1 MSTLSTAICISVIDE
16 VSPAN
21 NLIDSDWLD
30 FRTNYPNRTIWVLDP
45 EFGGEGVVS
54 QQIYTPASYQ
64 ADPLAN
70 GPVSV
75 RRDNGV
81 TANRS
86 DWFTIC
92 GLNTKPAGTV
102 ISLAVDTSGS
112 MTLSTVRASYDW
124 FKEKA
129 AAANFTLIEDTTF
142 PNERWIPPHN
152 KVLPPSAFITVVPD
166 QIVQGASATLS
177 WQTAPEATSS
187 TITPI
192 PGAVTAGGSLVVSPN
207 ATTQY
212 SLTTVTAN
220 FTVTISTTLFV
231 RQPATVVFTADSDT
245 ITAGSCTT
253 LRWNTGGDA
262 LSASINQGIGAV
274 NINGT
279 RLVCPSQTT
288 TYIISV
294 SDYGLGTTASVTVNV
309 NTAIP
314 LNSPN
319 PLPVFNT
326 LSNLPLSTP
335 AYSNVV
341 IIQGLTSPANV
352 TAGFGTLVAVRNTNA
367 TTTNAAG
374 YSVLTGAT
382 FASSATISNGQY
394 LQLLG
399 TSPSNPNTTLT
410 INVNIGDGESL
421 WTISTGVAVS
431 TTPVNFTFP
440 DVFDVAPNTQIV
452 SLARPIGGISGLGA
466 GITVPVEL
474 VSTTGTTPRIK
485 INNGSFGVFPASV
498 ANGDTIT
505 LSNISSSVLGG
516 NVETLIKVGS
526 RVLTAWSIDTYTSP
540 DSAPSFSA
548 PPNLS
553 NRPPNTFIT
562 SAVIGITDFNI
573 PITITATNGALISI
587 DYDTPVAGPRTFT
600 PSNQLIYL
608 VLQTPNA
615 LSSTATTTVT
625 IGDSPPFTW
634 SISTYA
640 TVPPAQSNLST
651 WYSIKTIKYDGF
663 SIGTVVQVLKEDVV
677 NGYGDLQQRFP
688 GFLECDG
695 SSYLA
700 SQYPDLWN
708 VIQNTYGGD
717 GSYNISTKAYSGSFN
732 VPDYRNKRIC
742 GVGVIDA
749 NQGGSAFL
757 PVSSG
762 SINAVGST
770 GGYWYIDRT
779 GIAGPLPLEQVFT
792 GGTESN
798 FFSLGTVKT
807 IGTENLTAEFNFN
820 VTGAI
825 NAFIQEVGETT
836 VNVPSHD
843 HTFFSSTTED
853 DGAEPL
859 IPWAQRALYGLGAG
873 ATGTLNRGRI
883 TTPGEQAENID
894 MFRTLLGSTFIS
906 EVEKTGVDFDS
917 IVPYD
922 SSETI
927 AFGNWWA
934 SPLSQLVNAA
944 TTVNSNRIYDVGG
957 AAANDAGVI
966 DTKLSSMRLNPYSSP
981 GVLKSHSHL
990 MSLDVPSQPTTD
1002 FTFGNLNGPGNK
1014 YAGSLPTAN
1023 QTVELTFNQS
1033 ELLLELSPATFNFS
1047 SSVKPIPT
1055 VELSPTKVVPLA
1067 TPFHKVKY
1075 IIKAY

>member
-16 VSPAN
+16 TSSGD
-21 NLIDSDWLD
+21 NLVAGDWTD

-45 EFGGEGVVS
+45 EAGGEGVVS
-54 QQIYTPASYQ
+54 QQVITPPAYQ
-64 ADPLAN
+64 ADPLAY
-70 GPVSV
+70 GPISV

-112 MTLSTVRASYDW
+112 MTLATVQASYDW

-129 AAANFTLIEDTTF
+129 AAANFILIEDTTF
-142 PNERWIPPHN
+142 PSERFIPPHN

-187 TITPI
+187 TITPT
-192 PGAVTAGGSLVVSPN
+192 PGVVTGPGSLSVSPSE
-207 ATTQY
+207 TTQY
-212 SLTTVTAN
+212 SLTTITAD
-220 FTVTISTTLFV
+220 FTITISTTLFV
-231 RQPATVVFTADSDT
+231 RQPATVVFTADSN
-245 ITAGSCTT
+245 IIIAGSCTT

-262 LSASINQGIGAV
+262 LSASINQGIDAV
-274 NINGT
+274 NINGN
-279 RLVCPSQTT
+279 RIVCPTVTT

-294 SDYGLGTTASVTVNV
+294 TDYGSGTSGSVTVTV
-309 NTAIP
+309 NSPIP

-341 IIQGLTSPANV
+341 IIQGLTSPATV

-382 FASSATISNGQY
+382 FASSATVSNGQY

-410 INVNIGDGESL
+410 ISVNIGDGESL
-421 WTISTGVAVS
+421 WTISTGVAIS

-440 DVFDVAPNTQIV
+440 DVFDAAPNTEIV

-466 GITVPVEL
+466 GTTVPVEL

-505 LSNISSSVLGG
+505 LRNVSSSVLGG

-526 RVLTAWSIDTYTSP
+526 RVLTAWSIDTYASP
-540 DSAPSFSA
+540 DSTPSFSS

-608 VLQTPNA
+608 VLETPNG

-625 IGDSPPFTW
+625 IGDSPSFTW

-651 WYSIKTIKYDGF
+651 WYSIKTTKYDGF

-695 SSYLA
+695 SSYA
-700 SQYPDLWN
+700 AAQYPELWN
-708 VIQNTYGGD
+708 IIQNTYGGN
-717 GSYNISTKAYSGSFN
+717 GSYNILTKAYSGSFN

-742 GVGVIDA
+742 GVGIIDS

-792 GGTESN
+792 GGTESD

-807 IGTENLTAEFNFN
+807 LGTENLTADFNFN
-820 VTGAI
+820 ITGAI

-859 IPWAQRALYGLGAG
+859 IPWGQKALYGKGPD
-873 ATGTLNRGRI
+873 ATGSLDRGRI
-883 TTPGEQAENID
+883 TTPQEQAENID
-894 MFRTLLGSTFIS
+894 MFRQLLGSDFIS

-922 SSETI
+922 NSETI

-934 SPLSQLVNAA
+934 SPLNQLLNRAV
-944 TTVNSNRIYDVGG
+944 TENSNRIYDIGG
-957 AAANDAGVI
+957 GSADDAGVI
-966 DTKLSSMRLNPYSSP
+966 DTKLSSMRINPYSSP
-981 GVLKSHSHL
+981 GVLKSHSHFMDL
-990 MSLDVPSQPTTD
+990 SVPSQPLTD
-1002 FTFGNLNGPGNK
+1002 FTFGNSNGPGNK
-1014 YAGSLPTAN
+1014 YAGSLPN
-1023 QTVELTFNQS
+1023 SNNTVELTFNQS

-1047 SSVKPIPT
+1047 PAVKPIPT